1 MKMEPAY
8 DALPDVTHWVVIKV
22 YTASERKLAVYKH
35 WGNMTLDQRLK
46 WGWYFRYRAARY
58 QVENPR
64 SDVDFMWGST
74 PKENREEINHINK
87 LRSKKAKITEFT
99 NKLAKARDSWTG
111 LFPIEQDSLYQ
122 QAAAKVERLK
132 AELEAMDPIFSHS

>member
-8 DALPDVTHWVVIKV
+8 DALPDVTHYVVIKV
-22 YTASERKLAVYKH
+22 YTATERKLAVYKC
-35 WGNMTLDQRLK
+35 WRNMTLEQRLK

-74 PKENREEINHINK
+74 PKENRPEIDRINK
-87 LRSKKAKITEFT
+87 LRSKKAKVTEFS
-99 NKLAKARDSWTG
+99 NKITKARAAWTG
-111 LFPIEQDSLYQ
+111 LFPIEQDSVYQ
-122 QAAAKVERLK
+122 QAAAKVDRLK
-132 AELEAMDPIFSHS
+132 AELAELEMEVPRG